1 MFIYMFIYMCM
12 CTFSHITNKAI
23 TYNGVLAFSRGVI
36 GFYRTGFRPEVSSL
50 ERETLS
56 TPYRCYKGRRL
67 ITKSHNF

>member
-1 MFIYMFIYMCM
+1 MFIYMCM